1 MMSQTSKRELVS
13 ELRPR
18 YTLGNRT
25 AKQRILDEL
34 VAITGYHRKYAIQVL
49 NHPPTGRTRKRRA
62 CQPKYGGRVR
72 AALEQVWRTANCIC
86 GKRLVPV
93 LAEFVT
99 ALERHGELKLD
110 GETRRQ
116 LLCLS
121 PATADRLLQRARQ
134 GLRPHGLS
142 TTKPGSLLLQAIPIR
157 TFAQW
162 DDAQP
167 GFMEVDLV
175 AHCGTST
182 HGEYLNSLDM
192 VDVKT
197 RWVELA
203 PLINRSQATVTAAV
217 SACQARLP
225 YPLSGLDSDNGS
237 EFINNDLKRHC
248 EKDGITFTRCR
259 PYKKN
264 DQAYVEQKN
273 WTAVRQVVGYDRY
286 EGSVACAALQALY
299 VPLRLYL
306 NFFQPV
312 MVLVEKQRHG
322 AKVTKRYDRAKT
334 PYQRVLDAPE
344 VGDEAKQRLRQ
355 LYRTLNPAELLRQIQ
370 THQATLWKLAQPPAD
385 ANIRVGAPS
394 SAPSGASGE
403 PRFPAPLLLTTAAS
417 DARNLN
423 ETVQSQSRKV
433 RSQYEATIPS
443 G

>member
-1 MMSQTSKRELVS
+1 MMSQTSKRELVA

-25 AKQRILDEL
+25 VKRRILDEL
-34 VAITGYHRKYAIQVL
+34 VAVTGYHRKYAIQLL
-49 NHPPTGRTRKRRA
+49 NHPPKGRTRKRRSS
-62 CQPKYGGRVR
+62 QPTYGGRVR
-72 AALEQVWRTANCIC
+72 AALEQVWRAANCIC
-86 GKRLVPV
+86 GKRLVPALV
-93 LAEFVT
+93 EFVT
-99 ALERHGELKLD
+99 ALERHNELKLD
-110 GETRRQ
+110 TETRR
-116 LLCLS
+116 LLLRLS
-121 PATADRLLQRARQ
+121 PATADRLLKRARQ
-134 GLRPHGLS
+134 GVRPHGLG

-203 PLINRSQATVTAAV
+203 ALINRSQATVTAAV
-217 SACQARLP
+217 SDCQTRLP
-225 YPLSGLDSDNGS
+225 YRLLGLDSDNGS
-237 EFINNDLKRHC
+237 EFINNDFKRHC
-248 EKDGITFTRCR
+248 EQEGITFTRCR

-286 EGSVACAALQALY
+286 EGQAAWAALNALY
-299 VPLRLYL
+299 IPLRLYL

-312 MVLVEKQRHG
+312 MVLVEKQRDG
-322 AKVTKRYDRAKT
+322 AKVKKRYDRAKT

-344 VGDEAKQRLRQ
+344 VADEAKERLRQ
-355 LYRTLNPAELLRQIQ
+355 LYASLNPAELLRQIQ
-370 THQATLWKLAQPPAD
+370 AQQTALWKLAQQPSA
-385 ANIRVGAPS
+385 ANISAGAQS
-394 SAPSGASGE
+394 VASGE
-403 PRFPAPLLLTTAAS
+403 PRFPTPLLLPVAVA
-417 DARNLN
+417 DRRNLN
-423 ETVQSQSRKV
+423 EMAQSQKRRV
-433 RSQYEATIPS
+433 RSQHEATIPS

>member
-1 MMSQTSKRELVS
+1 MMSQTSKRELLAEV
-13 ELRPR
+13 RPR

-25 AKQRILDEL
+25 AKQRILEEL
-34 VAITGYHRKYAIQVL
+34 VAITGYHRKYAIQLL
-49 NHPPTGRTRKRRA
+49 NHPPKRRTRQRRTG
-62 CQPKYGGRVR
+62 QPRYAGPVR
-72 AALEQVWRTANCIC
+72 AALEKVWRAANCIC
-86 GKRLVPV
+86 SKRLVPG
-93 LAEFVT
+93 LAEFVD

-110 GETRRQ
+110 AETRR
-116 LLCLS
+116 LLLGIS
-121 PATADRLLQRARQ
+121 PATADRLLKRARQ
-134 GLRPHGLS
+134 GVRPHGLG
-142 TTKPGSLLLQAIPIR
+142 TTKPGTLLKQAIPIR

-167 GFMEVDLV
+167 GFMEIDLV
-175 AHCGTST
+175 AHCGASA

-217 SACQARLP
+217 TDCQTRLP
-225 YPLSGLDSDNGS
+225 YRLLGVDSDNGS
-237 EFINNDLKRHC
+237 EFINNDLKRYC
-248 EKDGITFTRCR
+248 EQEGITFTRCR

-286 EGSVACAALQALY
+286 EGQAAWAALNALY
-299 VPLRLYL
+299 MPLRLYL

-322 AKVTKRYDRAKT
+322 AKLKKRYDKAKT

-344 VGDEAKQRLRQ
+344 VADEAKERLRQ
-355 LYRTLNPAELLRQIQ
+355 LYASLNPAELLRQIQ
-370 THQATLWKLAQPPAD
+370 AHQTVLWKLAQQPAN
-385 ANIRVGAPS
+385 ANISDDAS
-394 SAPSGASGE
+394 SAVGGE
-403 PRFPAPLLLTTAAS
+403 PRFPAPLLLPVAA
-417 DARNLN
+417 DHTRHLN
-423 ETVQSQSRKV
+423 EMTPTQNRKV
-433 RSQYEATIPS
+433 RSYDEATITS